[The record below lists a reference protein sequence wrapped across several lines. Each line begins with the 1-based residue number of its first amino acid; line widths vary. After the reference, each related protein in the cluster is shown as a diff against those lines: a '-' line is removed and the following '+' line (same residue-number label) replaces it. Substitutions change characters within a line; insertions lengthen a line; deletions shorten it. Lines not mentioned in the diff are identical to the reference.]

1 MKGFQKKR
9 IIVGMS
15 CIVLLFGVVSFFVK
29 QTHRELKEQKF
40 PATVFQLED
49 QFGTVH
55 SLAEYQGKVV
65 FLNFWASWCP
75 SCMEEMPSIEE
86 LYREYGE
93 NEKDVVILSI
103 VNPRTKEHSAGV
115 DLPLEKLQQFVKEKN
130 YPFPVLFD
138 KTGEIFQEY
147 SIQAFPTTYF
157 INAKGEVQ
165 GYILGALRKED
176 MKKIILDTQQK
187 NKRDSSSKN

>member
-1 MKGFQKKR
+1 MKGVQKKK
-9 IIVGMS
+9 IIIGML
-15 CIVLLFGVVSFFVK
+15 CIVLLLGAVSFFVK
-29 QTHRELKEQKF
+29 QTHQQLKEEKI

-75 SCMEEMPSIEE
+75 SCMEEMSSITE
-86 LYREYGE
+86 LYQEYGE
-93 NEKDVVILSI
+93 NTGDVIILSI
-103 VNPRTKEHSAGV
+103 VNPRTEEHSTGV
-115 DLPLEKLQQFVKEKN
+115 DLSLEKLQQFVKEKN

-138 KTGEIFQEY
+138 KTGETFQEY
-147 SIQAFPTTYF
+147 FIQAFPTTYF
-157 INAKGEVQ
+157 INEKGEVH

-176 MKKIILDTQQK
+176 MKSFIYNTWK
-187 NKRDSSSKN
+187 NKVSR